1 MTSPVRI
8 AVVEDAGELRSQ
20 LARCLEA
27 RPGWRVVAGCGSIAE
42 ARARLP
48 SALPDLVLLDLRLPD
63 GSGADLIP
71 WLRPV
76 LPGATVV
83 MLTVVEDPP
92 EIVRA
97 IQLGARGYL
106 LKRDAGNL
114 QLHVG
119 EILSGGSPVM
129 SPSVARHL
137 WEWARN
143 GPLPAGSQEM
153 PGLTPRE
160 QEVLRLMARGHSEE
174 TIARELGIALNTVKV
189 HRRHLYDKL
198 GVHSRVEAVLK
209 MRDAWD
215 RSQQAGRG

>member
-8 AVVEDAGELRSQ
+8 AVVEDSGALRGQ
-20 LARCLEA
+20 LVRCLAA
-27 RPGWRVVAGCGSIAE
+27 RPGWQVVAGCSSIAE

-63 GSGADLIP
+63 GSGVDLIP

-76 LPGATVV
+76 LPGATLV

-114 QLHVG
+114 LQQVG
-119 EILSGGSPVM
+119 ELLAGGSPVM

-137 WEWARN
+137 WEWARQ
-143 GPLPAGSQEM
+143 GPLPSGSQQAL
-153 PGLTPRE
+153 GLTTRE
-160 QEVLRLMARGHSEE
+160 QEILRLMARGHSEE
-174 TIARELGIALNTVKV
+174 AIATELGIALNTVKV
-189 HRRHLYDKL
+189 HRRHIYDKL
-198 GVHSRVEAVLK
+198 GVQSRVEAVLK
-209 MRDAWD
+209 VRGGLDDGPHRRD
-215 RSQQAGRG
+215 G